1 MSDKINNAN
10 EENIEK
16 VDEIINVNNL
26 PEHIAIIMDGNRR
39 WAKKNNLNTAQG
51 HKEGA
56 ENLKRISK
64 FANKIG
70 IKYLTVYAFST
81 ENWKRSEEEVGA
93 IMKLLRFYILDFFK
107 SYDENIK
114 VNVIGRIGDLPKDLQ
129 KEIRSVEEKTKNNT
143 GLVLNIAF
151 NYGGRDEIVTAVKTI
166 TQKVLDGKLK
176 IDDITENEIS
186 NSLYTAGQPDPDLLI
201 RTSGEERISNFLPW
215 QISYSEFVFTD
226 KYWPEYSNSDLL
238 ESIQIYQKRTRR
250 FGGNK

>member
-1 MSDKINNAN
+1 MSDTINNAN

-93 IMKLLRFYILDFFK
+93 IMKLLKFYILDFFK

-176 IDDITENEIS
+176 IDDITENEVS

>member
-1 MSDKINNAN
+1 MSDTINNAN

-93 IMKLLRFYILDFFK
+93 IMKLLKFYILDFFK

-166 TQKVLDGKLK
+166 TQKVLYGKLK